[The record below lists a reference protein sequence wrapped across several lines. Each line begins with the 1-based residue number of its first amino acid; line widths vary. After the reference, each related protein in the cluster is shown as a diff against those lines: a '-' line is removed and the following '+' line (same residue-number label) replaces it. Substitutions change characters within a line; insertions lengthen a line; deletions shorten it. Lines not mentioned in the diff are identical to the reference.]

1 MVSFEQSIVNWLVL
15 GGLVAVLYSLRYLV
29 VLERRLVSLENSM
42 WKLLSKVE
50 QEERDILLQEKLI
63 GKKVLKKGSSSGR
76 KASSKRR
83 SSSRKRSSSGKR

>member
-1 MVSFEQSIVNWLVL
+1 MVSFEQSVVNWLML

-83 SSSRKRSSSGKR
+83 SSSRKR